1 MLVASTSGKKK
12 TTNGK
17 SPKRK
22 TPPVKEW
29 TEARK
34 HSFIVSVLRA
44 GTRRWPPKWQVLEE
58 AKTEKKTN
66 VSTGRMAQH
75 YRCRLCLCE
84 FPASTVEVDHITP
97 VVGAGGFTTWDDYIE
112 NMFCDKDNLQVVCK
126 PCHKIKSKQER
137 GG

>member
-1 MLVASTSGKKK
+1 LATKSKARKSSSS
-12 TTNGK
+12 GK

-22 TPPVKEW
+22 APPVKEW

-66 VSTGRMAQH
+66 TATGRLAQH
-75 YRCRLCLCE
+75 YRCQICQID
-84 FPASTVEVDHITP
+84 FPATGIEVDHITP

-112 NMFCDKDNLQVVCK
+112 QMFCDKENLQVVCK
-126 PCHKIKSKQER
+126 PCHKVKTKGER
-137 GG
+137 NKN